1 MEERKGTMQADGRVS
16 YGEEGMSD
24 FVKDNPRYTINPEV
38 LALMAPDDADPED
51 FEEFGVVM
59 ISGGDTYVVALD
71 EAPAPAD
78 EE

>member
-24 FVKDNPRYTINPEV
+24 FIEGNSRYRIHPEV
-38 LALMAPDDADPED
+38 LALMHQDVEDPED